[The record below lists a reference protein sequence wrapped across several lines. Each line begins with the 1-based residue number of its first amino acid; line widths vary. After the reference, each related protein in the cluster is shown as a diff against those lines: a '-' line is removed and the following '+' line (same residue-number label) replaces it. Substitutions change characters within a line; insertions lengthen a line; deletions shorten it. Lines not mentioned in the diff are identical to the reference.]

1 MCFAGSASRSEH
13 KLALPPIAEGVQVG
27 SPRRW
32 CALIDK
38 LDFLVRFWELKARN
52 ISLGDPLAP
61 REQIELLSLMQLVTG
76 DLDVPPVGPVDR
88 PRSALPGQMIGDG
101 TILSVEIRSVSA
113 AAVVV
118 SCAGTVPVGAQIILR
133 AADAITGVEYALPC
147 KVLWVYKGSPTI
159 VALSVD
165 GIPTR
170 SVFAGVPEPRMSM
183 PLALGKHERMIG

>member
-1 MCFAGSASRSEH
+1 M
-13 KLALPPIAEGVQVG
+13 
-27 SPRRW
+27 
-32 CALIDK
+32 IDK

-52 ISLGDPLAP
+52 ASLGEPLAP

-76 DLDVPPVGPVDR
+76 DLDVPAVGPVDR
-88 PRSALPGQMIGDG
+88 PRSALPAQMIGDG
-101 TILSVEIRSVSA
+101 TILPVEVRCVSA

-118 SCAGTVPVGAQIILR
+118 SCASTVPAGAQVILR
-133 AADAITGVEYALPC
+133 TADAITGVEYALPC

-170 SVFAGVPEPRMSM
+170 AVFAEVPEPRMSM